1 MTKKK
6 RTKKRK
12 SQKSRLGDLLL
23 EGAARRKNQSQKSV
37 PVVRIHPLLHQHRP
51 REPRAQLVIIIQG
64 ATRQLEVV
72 QAAKILILQHK
83 ARHGDALAR
92 RRGDDLPPEEG
103 RRLVDVLYLEEG
115 LDRQTIVTR
124 ALIGNL

>member
-1 MTKKK
+1 M
-6 RTKKRK
+6 
-12 SQKSRLGDLLL
+12 
-23 EGAARRKNQSQKSV
+23 
-37 PVVRIHPLLHQHRP
+37 
-51 REPRAQLVIIIQG
+51 IIIQS
-64 ATRQLEVV
+64 AVRQIEVV
-72 QAAKILILQHK
+72 RAAKILILQQK

-92 RRGDDLPPEEG
+92 RRGDDLHQEEG

>member
-1 MTKKK
+1 
-6 RTKKRK
+6 
-12 SQKSRLGDLLL
+12 
-23 EGAARRKNQSQKSV
+23 
-37 PVVRIHPLLHQHRP
+37 
-51 REPRAQLVIIIQG
+51 VIIIQG
-64 ATRQLEVV
+64 ATRQIEVV
-72 QAAKILILQHK
+72 QAAKILILQQK